1 LKLQQQ
7 ADKETDMSDNLPDF
21 KMDSQALYL
30 EEQFTDH
37 KVGSIRRMTPVD
49 GDGKHDA
56 TRKTEYWGQTQVM
69 TQVGALP
76 LSFELEADSLEQAAE
91 GFAEAAK
98 QALEKTMDELQE
110 MRRQQQ
116 SQIVTPD
123 SGGGGMGGMGGGP
136 GGGGM
141 PGSGFQ
147 MP

>member
-1 LKLQQQ
+1 
-7 ADKETDMSDNLPDF
+7 MSDNLPDF

-37 KVGSIRRMTPVD
+37 QVGSIRRMTPVD
-49 GDGKHDA
+49 GNGKPDA

-76 LSFELEADSLEQAAE
+76 LSFELEADSLQQAAE

-116 SQIVTPD
+116 SQIVTPG
-123 SGGGGMGGMGGGP
+123 SGGGMGGGS
-136 GGGGM
+136 M

-147 MP
+147 LP

>member
-1 LKLQQQ
+1 
-7 ADKETDMSDNLPDF
+7 MSDNLPDF

-49 GDGKHDA
+49 GDGKPDA
-56 TRKTEYWGQTQVM
+56 SRKTEYWGQTQVM

-76 LSFELEADSLEQAAE
+76 LSFELEADTLQQAAE

-116 SQIVTPD
+116 SQIVTPG

-136 GGGGM
+136 GGGM